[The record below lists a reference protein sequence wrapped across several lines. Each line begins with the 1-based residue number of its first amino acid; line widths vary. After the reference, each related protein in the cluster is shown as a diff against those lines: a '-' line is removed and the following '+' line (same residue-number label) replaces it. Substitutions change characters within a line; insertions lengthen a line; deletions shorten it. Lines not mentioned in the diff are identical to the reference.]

1 MESPKAKDGGPSIE
15 ALRKVIYDQRD
26 LIEDKEKEK
35 ALINKQLHQKDEYIE
50 NLRIQLKRTD
60 EEKNKM
66 CDALNR
72 IEANYKVAFRE

>member
-1 MESPKAKDGGPSIE
+1 LESPKAKDGGPSIE

>member
-1 MESPKAKDGGPSIE
+1 MESPKAKEGGPSIE

-50 NLRIQLKRTD
+50 NLRVQLKRTD